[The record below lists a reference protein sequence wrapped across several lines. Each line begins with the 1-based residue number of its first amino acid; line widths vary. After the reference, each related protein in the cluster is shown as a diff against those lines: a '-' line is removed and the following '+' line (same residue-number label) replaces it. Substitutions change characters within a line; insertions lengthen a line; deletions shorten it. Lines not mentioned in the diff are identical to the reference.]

1 MSVAFLDLP
10 TEILLRILE
19 DPLVPTETLYFLALL
34 CRRLHFTALPVYFAR
49 KGLTSKTQAIRLILR
64 EDRQDVLTA
73 LSTALFNF
81 IPSLDTVTCIFP
93 HPACTSILPFLEH
106 VDRLERFIAGAPSL
120 KNIALQL
127 DTPSS
132 ICLSVGGDEALR
144 AWTRHFGGL
153 LNCILE
159 RQCMSLT
166 VAHGGYFT
174 RSYKLPPTNEYVRR
188 QVSRLAR
195 RLRELASPWRAEPFS
210 GTAEFYRVPGQ
221 GKERIEIPPPLNC
234 SRASRLTTLHIQS
247 AVLLLPPGLSWTLE
261 ALRTC
266 PISSLTFSQVA
277 IARREWG
284 AVLLPI
290 AFAATHLTTVSF
302 FAHDYIRST
311 DIMCTDIV
319 AFAGRVPG
327 LTQLDILGPRAYG
340 GLATADIPDLPKL
353 TRLRAPPPFITHFLG
368 RKDCLP
374 VLHNLGICSPSA
386 SIEEIGQSLTTIL
399 RALDARNLAPVLSL
413 EMNQV
418 SGGSTSSLSTDARAS
433 LDRITGLEIVL
444 DHFRGVEVREIIS
457 MVAIFRGVR
466 QVTIRF
472 ERTLAFR
479 EVAVKLV
486 NTLPPTEYLREIDVN
501 GTTYPLGEGQ
511 LSTHK

>member
-1 MSVAFLDLP
+1 MSVQLSVTAFP
-10 TEILLRILE
+10 
-19 DPLVPTETLYFLALL
+19 P
-34 CRRLHFTALPVYFAR
+34 
-49 KGLTSKTQAIRLILR
+49 QAIRLILR

-106 VDRLERFIAGAPSL
+106 VDRLERFIARAPSL
-120 KNIALQL
+120 KHIALQL

-153 LNCILE
+153 LNCILR
-159 RQCMSLT
+159 RQCVSLT
-166 VAHGGYFT
+166 VTNGGYFT
-174 RSYKLPPTNEYVRR
+174 RSHELPPTNGYVRR

-195 RLRELASPWRAEPFS
+195 RLQELASPWRAEPFS
-210 GTAEFYRVPGQ
+210 GTAKFHRVSGQ
-221 GKERIEIPPPLNC
+221 GKERIEIPLPLNC
-234 SRASRLTTLHIQS
+234 SHASRLTTLHIQS
-247 AVLLLPPGLSWTLE
+247 AVLLLPPGLSWTLK

-277 IARREWG
+277 IAPREWG

-290 AFAATHLTTVSF
+290 ASAAAHLTTVSF

-311 DIMCTDIV
+311 DIMGTDIV

-327 LTQLDILGPRAYG
+327 LTQLDILGPRADG
-340 GLATADIPDLPKL
+340 GLATTAIPDLPKL
-353 TRLRAPPPFITHFLG
+353 TH
-368 RKDCLP
+368 CLP
-374 VLHNLGICSPSA
+374 ALHDLRICSPSA

-399 RALDARNLAPVLSL
+399 RGLDARSLAPVLSL

-418 SGGSTSSLSTDARAS
+418 SGDSTSSLSTDARAS

-444 DHFRGVEVREIIS
+444 DHFRGVEVREIVS

-472 ERTLAFR
+472 EPTLAFR

-511 LSTHK
+511 LVSR